1 MYIPELDALIFLA
14 TEFLEE
20 GVDQPNLEAGINEL
34 HEAAGQQS
42 KWPNLPAEVSVSLSR
57 RQALANYVQE
67 LLIRQARN
75 QDGAKSQ
82 RGFPGGGAL
91 IFLRNLAYHCR
102 SEQA

>member
-20 GVDQPNLEAGINEL
+20 GVDQPSLEAGISAL
-34 HEAAGQQS
+34 HEAAGQQI
-42 KWPNLPAEVSVSLSR
+42 KWPNLPAEVSVSLSV

-67 LLIRQARN
+67 LHIRQARN
-75 QDGAKSQ
+75 QNGAKFQ
-82 RGFPGGGAL
+82 RGFPEGGAL
-91 IFLRNLAYHCR
+91 IFLRNLEYHCR